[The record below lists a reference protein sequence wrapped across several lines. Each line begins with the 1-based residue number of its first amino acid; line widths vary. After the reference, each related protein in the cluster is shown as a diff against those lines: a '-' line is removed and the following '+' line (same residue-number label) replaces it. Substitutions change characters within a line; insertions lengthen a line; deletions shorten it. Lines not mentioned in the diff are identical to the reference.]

1 MEICEGKKCQ
11 TGYLHSFATAVGVVT
26 QFFVS
31 VSVPL
36 HSIIERTTDGK
47 RCLVGGGQL
56 VNLGHT
62 IECSVVAP
70 TTTPTSLHMG
80 SYVLQSS
87 VLRKDPHIADLKL
100 TNGATIDGLSCT
112 CPAG

>member
-1 MEICEGKKCQ
+1 MEIRKGKKCQ

-31 VSVPL
+31 ISVPL
-36 HSIIERTTDGK
+36 HSIIEYTTDEK

-56 VNLGHT
+56 VNAGHI
-62 IECSVVAP
+62 IECNAVAP

-100 TNGATIDGLSCT
+100 TNGATIDGRSSI